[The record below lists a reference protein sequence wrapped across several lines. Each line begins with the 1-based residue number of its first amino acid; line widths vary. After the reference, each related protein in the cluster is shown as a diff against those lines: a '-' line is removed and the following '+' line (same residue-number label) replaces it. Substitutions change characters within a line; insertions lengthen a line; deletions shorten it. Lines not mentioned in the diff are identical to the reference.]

1 MERLTLPDQE
11 CGTAFP
17 WLIAEESGE
26 VVEKTQKAG
35 RPGSHTGP
43 SQLQTNPPGLRLP
56 LLSAKSWRL
65 QCRGLVL
72 FCLVKT
78 QVS

>member
-11 CGTAFP
+11 CGVAFP

-43 SQLQTNPPGLRLP
+43 SQLQTNPPGPRLP

-65 QCRGLVL
+65 QC
-72 FCLVKT
+72 
-78 QVS
+78 